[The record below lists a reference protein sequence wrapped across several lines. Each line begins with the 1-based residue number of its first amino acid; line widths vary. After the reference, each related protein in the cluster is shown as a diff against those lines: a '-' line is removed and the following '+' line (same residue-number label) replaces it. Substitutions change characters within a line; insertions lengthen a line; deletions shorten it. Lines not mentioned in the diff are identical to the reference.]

1 MDIVRSGI
9 IMAVYLFII
18 IALYI
23 FLSSPFDS
31 MMTSFEDIDGA
42 ASDTHVEA
50 ASVTGR
56 VVFNMIFAGL
66 AIVPMLWFIVM
77 VFSTEPDWR
86 YR

>member
-9 IMAVYLFII
+9 IMAVYLFVI

-23 FLSSPFDS
+23 FLSSPFDTLVS
-31 MMTSFEDIDGA
+31 SFEDIDSS
-42 ASDTHVEA
+42 ASDTEIEA
-50 ASVTGR
+50 SSVVSR

-66 AIVPMLWFIVM
+66 GIVPILWFIIM
-77 VFSTEPDWR
+77 VFRTEPDWR

>member
-1 MDIVRSGI
+1 MDIVHSGI

-31 MMTSFEDIDGA
+31 MMTSFEDIDSS
-42 ASDTHVEA
+42 ASDAKVES
-50 ASVTGR
+50 ASVVGR
-56 VVFNMIFAGL
+56 TVFNMIFAGL
-66 AIVPMLWFIVM
+66 GIVPMLWFIIM
-77 VFSTEPDWR
+77 VFRTEPDWR

>member
-9 IMAVYLFII
+9 IMAVYLFVI

-23 FLSSPFDS
+23 FLSSPFDT
-31 MMTSFEDIDGA
+31 MMTSFEDIDGS
-42 ASDTHVEA
+42 ASDSHVEA
-50 ASVTGR
+50 SSAVGR

-66 AIVPMLWFIVM
+66 GIVPMLWFVVM
-77 VFSTEPDWR
+77 VFKTEPDWR